1 MRAAHACSSPVMRKH
16 DCSTT
21 LQLDPGNQNAIKA
34 IRRLEQEKAA
44 PGAVRKSRVDEA
56 PAHELA
62 DGFREFLV
70 VPTEAV
76 NPTNDESVAA
86 AEQVEQAAPPG
97 RSRTQVAWCSR
108 STRVRGAG
116 GVSPTK
122 SPDLLNA

>member
-1 MRAAHACSSPVMRKH
+1 MRAAHACSSPIMRKH

-56 PAHELA
+56 PAHELG

-76 NPTNDESVAA
+76 NPTNDESAPLRSKSNKRRPQVARGLKWRGA
-86 AEQVEQAAPPG
+86 ADRCELAAQVAFRL
-97 RSRTQVAWCSR
+97 RSR
-108 STRVRGAG
+108 
-116 GVSPTK
+116 PTC
-122 SPDLLNA
+122 